1 MSRSDLA
8 IPIKARV
15 FEQKLEDIEE
25 DEYKSGAEDARR
37 ALVNYLFGEMKK
49 YWDLIKKAADEV
61 ENERLICARAE
72 DSAYAF
78 EISGHPDESDFGV
91 MAALRGEW
99 HEADYKSQELRKKL
113 WAVIAKSKHNREALW
128 EELKDAFKKH
138 SPTAEQ
144 DFLKLSEDLDIPGT
158 TEVLCRNEYWDTDP
172 DTATD
177 NE

>member
-1 MSRSDLA
+1 MSRSNLA
-8 IPIKARV
+8 IPVRAKV
-15 FEQKLEDIEE
+15 FEQKLEDMEADEE
-25 DEYKSGAEDARR
+25 KSSVDERR
-37 ALVNYLFGEMKK
+37 APVNYLFGEMKK

-61 ENERLICARAE
+61 ENERLVCILTE

-91 MAALRGEW
+91 MATLRGEY

-128 EELKDAFKKH
+128 EELKEAFRKH

-144 DFLKLSEDLDIPGT
+144 DFLALSEDLDIPGT
-158 TEVLCRNEYWDTDP
+158 TEVLCHYEYWDAD
-172 DTATD
+172 DSRREED
-177 NE
+177 